1 MLIQSLRWE
10 DPLEDE
16 METHSSI
23 LAWEIS
29 QTEEPGEL
37 QMAPQGCKEEL
48 DRTERLSTHMHMR
61 AHTHTHT
68 HTHALQQGQAVSY
81 QQFIYFYC

>member
-48 DRTERLSTHMHMR
+48 DRTERLSTHMHMH

-68 HTHALQQGQAVSY
+68 HTHMHCSRDKL
-81 QQFIYFYC
+81 